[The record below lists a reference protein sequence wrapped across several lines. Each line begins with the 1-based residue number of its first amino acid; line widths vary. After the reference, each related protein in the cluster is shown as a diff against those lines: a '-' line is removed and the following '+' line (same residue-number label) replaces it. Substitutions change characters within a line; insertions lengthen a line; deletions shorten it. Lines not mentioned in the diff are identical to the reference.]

1 MCSNSRFTARPP
13 RVHVRN
19 TAQYGSSPP
28 PLPALDGA
36 ELSRERLHPSPF
48 SFPLPFRRL
57 GSMTIRIIVECRW
70 MGLLLVWMKEKE
82 WSFVEFDVRSDVD
95 VDGLLFIW
103 KKEGRNIIIIPYE
116 EERKGNF
123 SRSKKTI
130 KNYGI
135 ENCEGGKRS
144 REPVQMKFI
153 RETFPTFWELIAFFQ
168 TLISWRDC
176 LLLEGFCVR

>member
-1 MCSNSRFTARPP
+1 M
-13 RVHVRN
+13 
-19 TAQYGSSPP
+19 AQYGSSPP
-28 PLPALDGA
+28 PLLSPHWTGRNYLESGYTPLHSLFLFPFVDLARWLS
-36 ELSRERLHPSPF
+36 ELSLNVVA
-48 SFPLPFRRL
+48 
-57 GSMTIRIIVECRW
+57 IECW

>member
-1 MCSNSRFTARPP
+1 
-13 RVHVRN
+13 
-19 TAQYGSSPP
+19 
-28 PLPALDGA
+28 
-36 ELSRERLHPSPF
+36 
-48 SFPLPFRRL
+48 
-57 GSMTIRIIVECRW
+57 
-70 MGLLLVWMKEKE
+70 MKEKE

-116 EERKGNF
+116 EEEEGKEIF
-123 SRSKKTI
+123 LEVKKHIQI

-176 LLLEGFCVR
+176 VL